1 MFEPREANSGC
12 FSPSSPRPP
21 LTPNACGPDCPQMGT
36 GRSLEGHWSAD
47 GREGPQHA
55 WHTLS
60 CSPSL
65 SFLRGVGGGLPVKP
79 SRESWTQTLRR
90 PCADPGAYA
99 RALSDIAP
107 GSCGPLDAP
116 SAFFLPVPGCSPGIC
131 HCCCL
136 PHSLLLVSLPPG
148 RKYFMIHTPK
158 AFFGLFFCWV
168 VTFVSNSFFW
178 VFKISRLRFP
188 APIESSS
195 RWSSEILSCL

>member
-90 PCADPGAYA
+90 PWGLCTCAV
-99 RALSDIAP
+99 RHRSRELR
-107 GSCGPLDAP
+107 PL
-116 SAFFLPVPGCSPGIC
+116 GCSFRI
-131 HCCCL
+131 L
-136 PHSLLLVSLPPG
+136 PPCPWLFPWHLPLLLPATFPPPG
-148 RKYFMIHTPK
+148 VTSSREKIFHDTHSQ
-158 AFFGLFFCWV
+158 GLF
-168 VTFVSNSFFW
+168 
-178 VFKISRLRFP
+178 
-188 APIESSS
+188 
-195 RWSSEILSCL
+195 WSLFLLGCHVCF